1 MYLYL
6 YIFAREKGDKEL
18 LTDWN
23 HSGVMLAWYGGEKQF
38 ETRIVNDWAQVQG
51 GQIAI
56 RIGVVVMRFHQ
67 IEPVNGRWFEWI
79 AGFRW
84 ECEALGVN
92 IYLFFTIDICWRRW
106 VLGGGGCFLYVVER
120 CSRRMDIGIL
130 LEGWSDCHLS
140 GRYTAEHESRN
151 LCSFVWHWGRDVE
164 FGIFYAILFI
174 MILTSE
180 PRVHTAIIALH
191 GTAGLFR
198 FAQTCPPWRDIDSR
212 AALCPWHPYKMM
224 CCRKSRLRTESNIGS
239 Y

>member
-1 MYLYL
+1 MRKGRQRIAYRLKSL
-6 YIFAREKGDKEL
+6 RRHACVVWRWKTIWDPNCQRLGPGARRPNRHPDWGCCNAIPSNRTGQWPLIRMDSRLPVGMRSPGCEYIFIFYDWYL
-18 LTDWN
+18 LKKM
-23 HSGVMLAWYGGEKQF
+23 G
-38 ETRIVNDWAQVQG
+38 I
-51 GQIAI
+51 
-56 RIGVVVMRFHQ
+56 
-67 IEPVNGRWFEWI
+67 
-79 AGFRW
+79 
-84 ECEALGVN
+84 
-92 IYLFFTIDICWRRW
+92 
-106 VLGGGGCFLYVVER
+106 GGGKGCFLYVVER

-198 FAQTCPPWRDIDSR
+198 LAQTCPPWRDIDSR